1 MSPVEVR
8 QNLRKLVQAEQE
20 ARHRR
25 EAYLNEILLQR
36 VQIEQQRY
44 KDQFNQLRIQFELET
59 IKFEK
64 VLKDRALGVIKSL

>member
-1 MSPVEVR
+1 M
-8 QNLRKLVQAEQE
+8 QAEQE

-64 VLKDRALGVIKSL
+64 VLKDRAQGVIKSL

>member
-1 MSPVEVR
+1 M
-8 QNLRKLVQAEQE
+8 QAEQE

-36 VQIEQQRY
+36 VQVEQQRY

>member
-1 MSPVEVR
+1 M
-8 QNLRKLVQAEQE
+8 RKLVQAEQE

>member
-64 VLKDRALGVIKSL
+64 VLKDRAQGVIKSL

>member
-36 VQIEQQRY
+36 VQVEQQRY
-44 KDQFNQLRIQFELET
+44 KD
-59 IKFEK
+59 
-64 VLKDRALGVIKSL
+64 

>member
-36 VQIEQQRY
+36 VQVEQQRY